1 MSSYS
6 VNSWKIIIAV
16 IIIASIMTM
25 ISRLSSTILLLA
37 TSASTSYVYA
47 SSSSTV
53 AAGERPKRPKGHQN
67 KRNLEGVVL
76 NKLKASSNNNND
88 SGLNKLKAG
97 ATSGSSAFNPS
108 LVAFDPNSSK
118 YKHDVAHGG
127 TSGTDEEA
135 YNPCP
140 PDPSF
145 SGNRASFDCSSYIY
159 CIGGAPQGGYSTCNG
174 LKFNNDVGSCQWGE
188 RVVCDS
194 DSSAS
199 SSSSIEMDAEA
210 SQTSEEGGGGG
221 GTSSIPIGSATEISV
236 STSNSAGSAGASY
249 SDGGGG
255 DWGGQWVNSV
265 W

>member
-1 MSSYS
+1 
-6 VNSWKIIIAV
+6 
-16 IIIASIMTM
+16 MTM

-97 ATSGSSAFNPS
+97 ATSGSSAFNPN

-194 DSSAS
+194 DSSSSSSS